1 MDRTKQPRRKP
12 SHQVLATLAICL
24 SALTV
29 AGCSYS
35 GGIENPL
42 TRKATWFSYLNG
54 DDVRERCK
62 SYPDRLEVRLVY
74 NGNFTEQ
81 VRSYEINSDGAG
93 GVRVTARA
101 MPQDAGNL
109 LNFKLS
115 DPLATGRWEQSTVAL
130 SAAER
135 AQLVARLKD
144 SGVFQRA
151 PRGLDLKSWGSY
163 WVSIACRDGEVFFN
177 AWTAGSERW
186 DRQQLWQIVRPLDDT
201 GVPVYQ
207 PQPARFEDSPTITQS
222 RGNRRAADTH
232 FLMTTGDNRLVGLP

>member
-1 MDRTKQPRRKP
+1 
-12 SHQVLATLAICL
+12 LATVGICV
-24 SALTV
+24 SALVV

-35 GGIENPL
+35 GGVGNPL

-54 DDVRERCK
+54 DDVRDRCANY
-62 SYPDRLEVRLVY
+62 SDRLEVRLIY

-81 VRSYEINSDGAG
+81 VRSYEINSDGTG
-93 GVRVTARA
+93 GARVTARA
-101 MPQDAGNL
+101 MPEDAGNL
-109 LNFKLS
+109 LNFQVS
-115 DPLATGRWEQSTVAL
+115 DPLATGRWAESTVIL
-130 SAAER
+130 NPAER
-135 AQLVARLKD
+135 GQLVAKLAD

-177 AWTAGSERW
+177 AWTAGRERW

-207 PQPARFEDSPTITQS
+207 PHPARFEDSPTANRS
-222 RGNRRAADTH
+222 RGNRRAAPTH
-232 FLMTTGDNRLVGLP
+232 FRMKTGDNRLVGLP

>member
-1 MDRTKQPRRKP
+1 MHRTKQPRRP
-12 SHQVLATLAICL
+12 RSRQVLATVAICV
-24 SALTV
+24 SALVV

-35 GGIENPL
+35 GGVGNPL

-54 DDVRERCK
+54 DDVRDRCA
-62 SYPDRLEVRLVY
+62 SYSDRLEVRLIY

-81 VRSYEINSDGAG
+81 VRSYEINSDGTG
-93 GVRVTARA
+93 GARVTARA

-115 DPLATGRWEQSTVAL
+115 DPLATGRWEKSTVAL

-163 WVSIACRDGEVFFN
+163 WVSIACRDGELFFN
-177 AWTAGSERW
+177 ACTAGSERW
-186 DRQQLWQIVRPLDDT
+186 DRQELWQIVRPLDDT

-207 PQPARFEDSPTITQS
+207 PHPARFEDSPTIARS
-222 RGNRRAADTH
+222 SGDRRQADVY